1 MYNNGY
7 DSKENAMYGEQY
19 RYRNDAQ
26 TSSNVQEDDIVKEL
40 FFSGANVVGS
50 DRSDRVAA
58 EQTQNAAQNDAQN
71 YAQNAPAWNAE
82 QSSAE
87 QGYVDQTAYED
98 QADIYPSVTTLQ
110 FQKGGENPYEDYRE
124 EKKTEKGFS
133 ISPKAKIL
141 IAVYAIAVAIIMAL
155 IIINTRLLKDMNA
168 QINSQQA
175 KLNAIVKV
183 NEDLGERL
191 EYVMSDQVIEQKAQL
206 DLGMIHD

>member
-7 DSKENAMYGEQY
+7 DSNENAMYGEQY

-58 EQTQNAAQNDAQN
+58 EQTQNAAQN
-71 YAQNAPAWNAE
+71 YAQNAPARN
-82 QSSAE
+82 AE
-87 QGYVDQTAYED
+87 QGYAEQGYTDQTAYED

-110 FQKGGENPYEDYRE
+110 FQKGGVNPYEDYRE

-168 QINSQQA
+168 QINTQQA